1 MFSGAF
7 AFVALLSLYTVSKLV
22 KRNRQRVQTRVK
34 LEGEEVSQVV
44 TKYGSI
50 MRPRH
55 HEYVI
60 RGVSSDT
67 ARVPTTPYVPEQPK
81 WVI

>member
-1 MFSGAF
+1 VFSGAF

-60 RGVSSDT
+60 RDVSSDI
-67 ARVPTTPYVPEQPK
+67 ARVPTTAYVPEQPK